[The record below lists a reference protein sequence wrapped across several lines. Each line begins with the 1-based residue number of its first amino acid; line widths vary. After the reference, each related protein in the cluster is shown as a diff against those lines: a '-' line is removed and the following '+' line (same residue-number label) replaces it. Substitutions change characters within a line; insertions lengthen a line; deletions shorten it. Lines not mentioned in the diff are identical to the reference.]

1 MTKRIAP
8 SEGKAQELAAL
19 LQGQTVVKSGE
30 EWLSTVAQLA
40 TERVLQDALEREQ
53 TECLGRRCYERRGL
67 AAGYRNSI
75 ARRTGSSR
83 RPKMCCGSS
92 DRRARGG
99 GCASLPGVGQARD
112 DERPAHN
119 PQRRAVCGG
128 VSQRDMEAAWEKSL
142 GQFVLP
148 QSTMRTMTDTRGQE
162 YEAFRTRDL

>member
-19 LQGQTVVKSGE
+19 LQGQIVVKSGE
-30 EWLSTVAQLA
+30 EWLSTVVQLA

-53 TECLGRRCYERRGL
+53 TECLGRRRYERRGL

-75 ARRTGSSR
+75 ARRTGPSR

-128 VSQRDMEAAWEKSL
+128 DVATRYGSGVGEIPGPIRA
-142 GQFVLP
+142 LP
-148 QSTMRTMTDTRGQE
+148 E
-162 YEAFRTRDL
+162 YHEDDDGHTGAGV